1 MLRCDVTNN
10 GYQAASVRL
19 QSNVT
24 NLTWM
29 DPAMQ
34 MIRIDVPNS
43 NDHDTNVLMPGIK
56 AGETD

>member
-1 MLRCDVTNN
+1 
-10 GYQAASVRL
+10 
-19 QSNVT
+19 
-24 NLTWM
+24 M

-43 NDHDTNVLMPGIK
+43 NDHDTNVLMPAIK